1 MQQRQDNTGLA
12 ILISV
17 VALVLFD
24 LMGLLIKYL
33 STSYSAVELSA
44 YRNAF
49 GLIPSVIALWMTAS
63 WHQNGRTLAVRQWR
77 LAMLRGVAV
86 TFAQLMFYIS
96 LGLMAFATA
105 TTISYSTALFTTA
118 LAVPLLGE
126 RVGLVR
132 WSAVVIG
139 FVGVLLITRPGAD
152 AFEWSA
158 LLPIGAAALYA
169 FTAVTARLVDD
180 DVPTPLFNLYSSA
193 TAAVGAIVL
202 ALLFGGFSQIASLR
216 DLGLIA
222 LMGAFGGSAVLC
234 LVVSFRMTEPS
245 NLAPFTYF
253 GIPIAFAF
261 GWLFF
266 SEAPIDDLFPG
277 ALLLVGGGLLIIYRE
292 RRVSRAANRA
302 SINPGYQSID
312 TEFSHTK
319 ATPQFDKSRK
329 V

>member
-1 MQQRQDNTGLA
+1 MQQRKDNTALA

-33 STSYSAVELSA
+33 SASYSAVELSA
-44 YRNAF
+44 YRNVF
-49 GLIPSVIALWMTAS
+49 GLIPSFIALWMTAS
-63 WHQNGRTLAVRQWR
+63 WHQNGRTLAIRQWR
-77 LAMLRGVAV
+77 LAILRGVAV
-86 TFAQLMFYIS
+86 TFAQLMFYLS

-105 TTISYSTALFTTA
+105 TTISYSTALFTTS

-132 WSAVVIG
+132 WSAVAIG
-139 FVGVLLITRPGAD
+139 FVGVLMITRPGAD

-193 TAAVGAIVL
+193 AAAVGAIML

-253 GIPIAFAF
+253 GIPIAFGF

-277 ALLLVGGGLLIIYRE
+277 VLLLVGGGLLIIYRE
-292 RRVSRAANRA
+292 RRVSRAAKRA
-302 SINPGYQSID
+302 SMNPGYQSID
-312 TEFSHTK
+312 TEFSNTK
-319 ATPQFDKSRK
+319 DAPQFDKSWK